1 MDDKSMTIA
10 VMMRDVNTDFSEA
23 MYSGMYDTAKEENIN
38 LVYLLGPQAPGEET
52 YYTGDDIDSEYVDQL
67 DSVFDYA
74 ELIKP
79 DALIIVSG
87 SMRRSRILPDINAL
101 TERYKDIPMLV
112 LETIPGKPSIAY
124 QVADSYQAMCEC
136 VEHLIVD
143 HNCSFIVYVSGDP
156 EEYDFKERLRAFK
169 DTMNAHAL
177 NYSSDQI
184 VVCDSPDNE
193 ERRINAIFD
202 DFPYMDAL
210 VCSCDSY
217 ARIAYR
223 ACNKRGIVIGK
234 DLAVTGF
241 DDLGMSHPMTPGL
254 TGVMYNSYGFGSEA
268 VKKAVKIAKGLKI
281 GGSKIPC
288 KMVKRNSCGC
298 VGVRTSDR
306 QKNGPGKLDADVLKK
321 VKSYIEKNSVT
332 AVGDIF
338 SFLPYE
344 SEKIEFGRIYSD
356 MFSFILKK
364 LTTSFDDIDETVAT
378 VSDYISKLTAFKN
391 ISNRMVTEKTT
402 ALLEDIMYMI
412 PHGRERAK
420 LTSIMIDGIR
430 QLKEAEIVR
439 MRDVGNQRKE
449 QLWFIPLF
457 TKDLMDTNKTEV
469 DVITNIMRRLR
480 GMNVASAHIFIFHK
494 PVVYRNGQ
502 LPPKPTTIHYAGR
515 FDVNGLNVYL
525 RQNGINIDTDN
536 GISSVLN
543 SMGHANYTA
552 FVICSGNRQY
562 GIILYEIEKK
572 DIFFA
577 MMCTL
582 QIGALFNYRDMSY
595 MAADVEEQLKEKE
608 SILDYVSDRDDLT
621 GILNGCGFV
630 KRLTSLVAKNNGR
643 KGYIILADVSYLSQI
658 NGQYGHEAGDRA
670 LKAVADKLVSVM
682 GEENPVG
689 RIGDDEF
696 ISMILCD
703 KYDMIENI
711 RNSVNERLKAYND
724 SSADPYD
731 IEISL
736 EAYEFV
742 CDKVSD
748 ISDLIGSAVRAVER
762 RLSPKG
768 TLRLKGDRGLTE

>member
-1 MDDKSMTIA
+1 MDDKRMTIA
-10 VMMRDVNTDFSEA
+10 VMMRDVNSDFSEA
-23 MYSGMYDTAKEENIN
+23 MYSGMYDTAREENIN
-38 LVYLLGPQAPGEET
+38 LVYLLGPQSPGEEM

-79 DALIIVSG
+79 DSLIIVSG
-87 SMRRSRILPDINAL
+87 SMKRSRILPDINAL
-101 TERYKDIPMLV
+101 TERYRDIPMLV
-112 LETIPGKPSIAY
+112 LETVPGKPSIAY

-143 HNCSFIVYVSGDP
+143 HGCTFLVYVSGDP

-177 NYSSDQI
+177 TYTSDQI
-184 VVCDSPDNE
+184 VICDSIDNE
-193 ERRINAIFD
+193 ERRINAVFD

-217 ARIAYR
+217 ARIVYR

-241 DDLGMSHPMTPGL
+241 DDLGLSHPMTPGL
-254 TGVMYNSYGFGSEA
+254 TGVMYDSYGFGSEA
-268 VKKAVKIAKGLKI
+268 VKKAIKIAKGLKI

-288 KMVKRNSCGC
+288 KMVKRSSCGC
-298 VGVRTSDR
+298 VNKRTPGR
-306 QKNGPGKLDADVLKK
+306 IKNVPGKTDGTVLAK
-321 VKSYIEKNSVT
+321 VKGYLDKNTT
-332 AVGDIF
+332 AAVNDIF

-344 SEKIEFGRIYSD
+344 SEKFEFARAYSE
-356 MFSFILKK
+356 MFTFILSR
-364 LTTSFDDIDETVAT
+364 LTTPYEDIDDTIAAVA
-378 VSDYISKLTAFKN
+378 DHIMRLTEFKY

-402 ALLEDIMYMI
+402 MILEDIMYMI

-420 LTSIMIDGIR
+420 LTSIMIDAMKH
-430 QLKEAEIVR
+430 LKEAEIAH

-457 TKDLMDTNKTEV
+457 TKDLLETNKTEV
-469 DVITNIMRRLR
+469 DVITYIMRRLR

-494 PVVYRNGQ
+494 PVVYRAGQ
-502 LPPKPTTIHYAGR
+502 LPPKPASIHYAGR
-515 FDVNGLNVYL
+515 FDKNGLNVYL
-525 RQNGINIDTDN
+525 RQNGINIDTEN
-536 GISSVLN
+536 GISSVLD
-543 SMGHANYTA
+543 SSELANYSA

-562 GIILYEIEKK
+562 GIILYEIDKK

-582 QIGALFNYRDMSY
+582 QIGALFNFRDMSY
-595 MAADVEEQLKEKE
+595 MAQDAIEQLKETE
-608 SILDYVSDRDDLT
+608 NVLDYVSERDDLT

-630 KRLTSLVAKNNGR
+630 KRLASIISKNAGR
-643 KGYIILADVSYLSQI
+643 KAYIILADVSYLSKI

-670 LKAVADKLVSVM
+670 LKAVACELSTVM

-696 ISMILCD
+696 ISVILCD

-711 RNSVNERLKAYND
+711 RNSVNGRLEKYNG
-724 SSADPYD
+724 SSVDPFD
-731 IEISL
+731 VEMSL
-736 EAYEFV
+736 EAYEFI
-742 CDKVSD
+742 CDKGSD
-748 ISDLIGSAVRAVER
+748 ISGLIGSAVRAVEP
-762 RLSPKG
+762 RLTPKG
-768 TLRLKGDRGLTE
+768 SLRIKDEKG

>member
-1 MDDKSMTIA
+1 MDEKSMTIA
-10 VMMRDVNTDFSEA
+10 VMMRDVNSDFLEA

-38 LVYLLGPQAPGEET
+38 LVYLLGPQTPGEEM

-79 DALIIVSG
+79 DALVIVSG

-143 HNCSFIVYVSGDP
+143 HGCSFIVYVSGNP

-177 NYSSDQI
+177 NYSSDQ
-184 VVCDSPDNE
+184 VVICDQYEYE
-193 ERRINAIFD
+193 ERKINAVFD

-210 VCSCDSY
+210 VCSCDAY

-234 DLAVTGF
+234 DLAITGF
-241 DDLGMSHPMTPGL
+241 DDLGLSHPMTPGL
-254 TGVMYNSYGFGSEA
+254 TGVMYNSYGFGCEA
-268 VKKAVKIAKGLKI
+268 IKKAVKIAKGQRI
-281 GGSKIPC
+281 GGSRIPC
-288 KMVKRNSCGC
+288 KMIKRSSCGC
-298 VGVRTSDR
+298 HDIRSLEFEE
-306 QKNGPGKLDADVLKK
+306 NGPGTLDSQTASKL
-321 VKSYIEKNSVT
+321 KSYIKKSQAA
-332 AVGDIF
+332 AVNDIF

-344 SEKIEFGRIYSD
+344 SERIEFGRQYSEMLTYIYD
-356 MFSFILKK
+356 ELFKPYE
-364 LTTSFDDIDETVAT
+364 DIEEVLVQVRDI
-378 VSDYISKLTAFKN
+378 ISRLTAFDN
-391 ISNRMVTEKTT
+391 ISNRMVTEKTS
-402 ALLEDIMYMI
+402 LILESMMNMI
-412 PHGRERAK
+412 PHGMERAK
-420 LTSIMIDGIR
+420 LTLIMIEALKD
-430 QLKEAEIVR
+430 LKEAEIIH

-457 TKDLMDTNKTEV
+457 TKDLLDTNKTEV
-469 DVITNIMRRLR
+469 DVITYIMRRLR

-494 PVVYRNGQ
+494 PVVYRHGQ
-502 LPPKPTTIHYAGR
+502 LPPKPTQIHYAGR
-515 FDVNGLNVYL
+515 FDRNGLNVYL
-525 RQNGINIDTDN
+525 RQNGINIDTEN
-536 GISSVLN
+536 GISSVL
-543 SMGHANYTA
+543 SSTEMANYTA
-552 FVICSGNRQY
+552 FVICSGSRQY
-562 GIILYEIEKK
+562 GIILYEIDKK

-595 MAADVEEQLKEKE
+595 MASEIEEQLRQKEN
-608 SILDYVSDRDDLT
+608 ILDYVSERDDLT

-630 KRLTSLVAKNNGR
+630 KHLTDIVSRNSGR
-643 KGYIILADVSYLSQI
+643 KGYIILADVSYLGQI
-658 NGQYGHEAGDRA
+658 NSTYGHEAGDRA
-670 LKAVADKLVSVM
+670 LKTVARELSAVM

-696 ISMILCD
+696 ISVILCD

-711 RNSVNERLKAYND
+711 RNSVNARLKEYNNA
-724 SSADPYD
+724 SGDPYD
-731 IEISL
+731 TEMTL
-736 EAYEFV
+736 EAHEFV
-742 CDKVSD
+742 CDKGMNMSG
-748 ISDLIGSAVRAVER
+748 LIGSAVMALES
-762 RLSPKG
+762 RLNPGGSLHIRK
-768 TLRLKGDRGLTE
+768 DRN